1 MEIEGPG
8 QAITAYIGEGDHWHG
23 KPLVNALV
31 ERLRGEGFAGVTV
44 TRGLLGFGA
53 HSHIHS
59 ANILQLSQDLPLVLT
74 LVDTEPRATLAL
86 AIFEEMI
93 SEGLITV
100 HEVKIVK
107 YRHGETQV

>member
-1 MEIEGPG
+1 MKIEGPG
-8 QAITAYIGEGDHWHG
+8 KAITAYIGEADHWHG

-31 ERLRGEGFAGVTV
+31 ERLRADGFAGVTV
-44 TRGLLGFGA
+44 TRGIVGFGA

-74 LVDTEPRATLAL
+74 LIDTPERAARAL
-86 AIFEEMI
+86 VVFDEMV

-100 HEVKIVK
+100 HDVEIVK
-107 YRHGETQV
+107 YRHGGSGV